1 METEKIR
8 YIYCIT
14 NLVNGKNYI
23 GQRTLA
29 KGRTF
34 ETDTYRGSGKL
45 LWQAYEK
52 YGKENFRRTCVIQGN
67 FTKEQIDR
75 FERCMIRIQ
84 RFLGKAEYNIADGG
98 QGWNEGLRAAYEA
111 AIHTESYKRNHSA
124 AMKKAVENGHM
135 KGWTKHDT
143 FKGRH
148 HSEDTKKKISETAKK
163 QNRSGSNNGSF
174 GKHWFTNGIENVKC
188 ETCPEGF
195 TPGRC
200 VSK

>member
-1 METEKIR
+1 METRTR
-8 YIYCIT
+8 YIYRIT
-14 NLVNGKNYI
+14 NLVNGKTYI
-23 GQRTLA
+23 GQHTVRVNRTV
-29 KGRTF
+29 TS
-34 ETDTYRGSGKL
+34 DTYMGSGKMIRAAL
-45 LWQAYEK
+45 AK
-52 YGKENFRRTCVIQGN
+52 YGKENLKKDILLCGEY
-67 FTKEQIDR
+67 TKEEIDK
-75 FERCMIRIQ
+75 FEKCAIFVERIC
-84 RFLGKAEYNIADGG
+84 GKAEYNIADGG

-188 ETCPEGF
+188 EICPEGF

>member
-1 METEKIR
+1 METRTR
-8 YIYCIT
+8 YIYRIT
-14 NLVNGKNYI
+14 NLVNGKTYI
-23 GQRTLA
+23 GQHTVRVNRTV
-29 KGRTF
+29 TS
-34 ETDTYRGSGKL
+34 DTYMGSGKMIRAAL
-45 LWQAYEK
+45 AK
-52 YGKENFRRTCVIQGN
+52 YGKENLKKDILFCGEY
-67 FTKEQIDR
+67 TKEEIDK
-75 FERCMIRIQ
+75 FEKCAIFVERIC
-84 RFLGKAEYNIADGG
+84 GKAEYNIADGG

-143 FKGRH
+143 FKGRR

-188 ETCPEGF
+188 EICPEGF